1 MVHSYLSWPWV
12 WIGYFFPNDKV
23 RNSLLGLFPVGLALL
38 RVVDTAESDVLSLVA
53 IVQDFSCIDV
63 ED

>member
-1 MVHSYLSWPWV
+1 MVRPYLSWPWV
-12 WIGYFFPNDKV
+12 WMEYFFPKDKV

-38 RVVDTAESDVLSLVA
+38 RGVDIAESDVLSLVA
-53 IVQDFSCIDV
+53 IVQDFNCIDV